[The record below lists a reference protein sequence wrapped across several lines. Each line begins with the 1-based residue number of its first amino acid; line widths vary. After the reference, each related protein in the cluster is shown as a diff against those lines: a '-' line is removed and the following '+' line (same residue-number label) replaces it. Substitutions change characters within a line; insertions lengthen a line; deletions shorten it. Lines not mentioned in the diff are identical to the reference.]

1 MHDVKSTR
9 SFHLKVKIFFIFHAP
24 TFLFLVE
31 RYEKKRFSRK
41 KSVGKNSEAIF
52 PGTGRELK
60 LLLRDMKN
68 ACLLKSA
75 DF

>member
-9 SFHLKVKIFFIFHAP
+9 SFHLKVKFSFIYHAP
-24 TFLFLVE
+24 TSLFLLE
-31 RYEKKRFSRK
+31 LYEKKRFSRK
-41 KSVGKNSEAIF
+41 KTVGKNSDAIF
-52 PGTGRELK
+52 SGTGRELK

-75 DF
+75 YF